1 MKFDFLNFFIFFIL
15 SPKNVTTLYI
25 IMTELASCDFVK
37 FYYMQ
42 TRIIMAKSVHHL
54 DWLVF
59 GVFAPS

>member
-1 MKFDFLNFFIFFIL
+1 
-15 SPKNVTTLYI
+15 
-25 IMTELASCDFVK
+25 MTELASCDFVK